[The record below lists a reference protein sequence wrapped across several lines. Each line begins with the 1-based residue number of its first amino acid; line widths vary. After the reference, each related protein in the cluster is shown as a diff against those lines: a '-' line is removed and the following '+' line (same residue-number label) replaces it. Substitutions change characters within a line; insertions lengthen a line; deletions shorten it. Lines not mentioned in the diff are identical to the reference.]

1 MIVIEW
7 ADEVENRDLEK
18 VQNASKV
25 FLPRITALIN
35 SKVNKLIMNDE
46 IIYGE
51 DINWGKYGKGYCSLS
66 YLSGLSH

>member
-1 MIVIEW
+1 MFLSIPGYKQPLGMIVIEW

-35 SKVNKLIMNDE
+35 SKVVN
-46 IIYGE
+46 
-51 DINWGKYGKGYCSLS
+51 
-66 YLSGLSH
+66 

>member
-18 VQNASKV
+18 VQEASKV

-35 SKVNKLIMNDE
+35 SKV
-46 IIYGE
+46 
-51 DINWGKYGKGYCSLS
+51 IN
-66 YLSGLSH
+66 

>member
-35 SKVNKLIMNDE
+35 SKILD
-46 IIYGE
+46 
-51 DINWGKYGKGYCSLS
+51 
-66 YLSGLSH
+66 